1 MKLIVPTWLLI
12 ATDSLLSWEQPWAS
26 IKPFISEC
34 TIILSLF
41 GCFWYTAFLALCM
54 WFRSCI
60 MSTSLVLLITTLDFM
75 LSVKIIKFGNIFP
88 KIIVE
93 SLHIRKSNKWQ
104 YLWICEAVITL
115 SKFSEVVSLSNHAI
129 STSKSDDDVW
139 LSAKVSHEL
148 QIEPP
153 DADWNCLERRETS
166 NFCCSVFISVQISLS
181 PMSTGMKFDKPDSF
195 STCKKQKER
204 NKTQGVRNMN

>member
-1 MKLIVPTWLLI
+1 M
-12 ATDSLLSWEQPWAS
+12 LSWEQPWAS
-26 IKPFISEC
+26 LKPSISEC
-34 TIILSLF
+34 TIILLLCW
-41 GCFWYTAFLALCM
+41 CFWYMTLLALCM
-54 WFRSCI
+54 WFRSCV
-60 MSTSLVLLITTLDFM
+60 MSTSLVLLITTLLDSM